1 MWSKIW
7 DLIDSICL
15 HLGEAQRS
23 MHRGVQIPIG
33 LLPRIKILLEEV
45 LRLVKELDK

>member
-7 DLIDSICL
+7 SLIDSICL

-23 MHRGVQIPIG
+23 MHRGRRIPIH
-33 LLPRIKILLEEV
+33 LLAKLKKLLEEA
-45 LRLVKELDK
+45 LETVKELDV